1 MNGTSHP
8 LHMRSTFSRL
18 NEEVGVRMKTI
29 LVVLLQSLILT
40 IFFTAMAETYTPHRV
55 APVIHLSRD

>member
-1 MNGTSHP
+1 
-8 LHMRSTFSRL
+8 MRSTFSRL